1 MRRSVVRSHPRLP
14 IRDADLAQ
22 WESTPLWTGICRF
35 DSGRRCQYRF
45 SSEVRAAGSNP
56 ARRGFES
63 FSRCQLFWTFATQ
76 RVLTRRGSA
85 LEGLRL
91 YGKPMMGAAL
101 TRRRRRISTPG
112 CRSFFAL
119 SARLADRPDHGWQ
132 VTGALVSQAPSQR
145 PTRPFEI
152 ARVCSRNQ
160 HVVPAPLSN
169 KCLHSQEFAACR
181 QRAILCIIAIT
192 RRDLHIIVKTAALRT
207 LGIAF
212 HIRLLCESRQRQQ
225 V

>member
-76 RVLTRRGSA
+76 RVLTQR
-85 LEGLRL
+85 LRL
-91 YGKPMMGAAL
+91 ERRVEKAAV
-101 TRRRRRISTPG
+101 P
-112 CRSFFAL
+112 
-119 SARLADRPDHGWQ
+119 HW
-132 VTGALVSQAPSQR
+132 
-145 PTRPFEI
+145 
-152 ARVCSRNQ
+152 RVCD
-160 HVVPAPLSN
+160 
-169 KCLHSQEFAACR
+169 F
-181 QRAILCIIAIT
+181 T
-192 RRDLHIIVKTAALRT
+192 
-207 LGIAF
+207 
-212 HIRLLCESRQRQQ
+212 ESP
-225 V
+225 